1 MQSLV
6 WLDHALKQGFRV
18 LLVAHAILMALSWCG
33 SMNWKLLRLILAA
46 VALSMDWREWMCNS
60 EGACRAWHLT
70 PSCTNLCMYS
80 YCRWVHPFQQSIL
93 LLICCCSLQ
102 FESPNSYSPRCGV
115 NIKVPGAAGTDITKV
130 EHLDSF
136 GLYEYA
142 NHLVDYFVARG
153 YVRDFSIRAMPYD
166 WRFAAGIHISIHLH
180 DKIIII
186 FV

>member
-1 MQSLV
+1 MHCISVYAVFITYEYFHPLQHSL
-6 WLDHALKQGFRV
+6 HT
-18 LLVAHAILMALSWCG
+18 AHCLPYYCC
-33 SMNWKLLRLILAA
+33 RLQY
-46 VALSMDWREWMCNS
+46 
-60 EGACRAWHLT
+60 EGQNTYRT
-70 PSCTNLCMYS
+70 
-80 YCRWVHPFQQSIL
+80 
-93 LLICCCSLQ
+93 
-102 FESPNSYSPRCGV
+102 RCGV
-115 NIKVPGAAGTDITKV
+115 DAKVPGAAGTDITKV

-136 GLYEYA
+136 GLYGYA